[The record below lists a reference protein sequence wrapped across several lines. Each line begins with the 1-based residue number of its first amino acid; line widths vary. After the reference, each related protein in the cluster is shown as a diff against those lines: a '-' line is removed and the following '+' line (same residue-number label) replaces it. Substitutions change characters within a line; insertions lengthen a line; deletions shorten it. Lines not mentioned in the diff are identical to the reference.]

1 MLVDSQD
8 LFYVSFCMLRGGP
21 ADPVEFAISLL
32 SFLLFMF
39 EMTLSMSTVTVLA
52 IAFLGPDQAPGIRR
66 TECKGL
72 HMVSIENYE

>member
-39 EMTLSMSTVTVLA
+39 EMTLVYEHSN
-52 IAFLGPDQAPGIRR
+52 
-66 TECKGL
+66 GL
-72 HMVSIENYE
+72 SDCFFRAGSGAWNSAHRVQGVAYGFNREL